1 MLMSTQASRYA
12 HKLLKAQ
19 TAGTLL
25 DPLTAT
31 NAVSAADAYDIAKS
45 ILDIRIAQG
54 ETPIGRAI
62 GFSNRK
68 TWNRYGIKAPVT
80 EPIWTHLFDSSVEFT
95 MNNSALYI
103 LKAGLKT
110 GLKKVQQP
118 RIEPELV
125 FKLSR
130 TPEPDI
136 TIEALAE
143 CLEWMA
149 HGFEIVTSPYPDW
162 QFETADAIAAFGMH
176 SALIV
181 GEPRLLS
188 AATRRNLTQMLGSAA
203 LSLSRTANGI
213 PSLVAAGFGK
223 DVLDSPLHALWN
235 LHQQLQTQ
243 TVFHGLKAGEII
255 TTGSWTDAH
264 PVARG
269 DVWSSA
275 FLQIGLPGLNVSFS

>member
-12 HKLLKAQ
+12 HKLLKARA
-19 TAGTLL
+19 AGTLL
-25 DPLTAT
+25 DPLTSTAK
-31 NAVSAADAYDIAKS
+31 VSVDDAYDIAKS

-54 ETPIGRAI
+54 ETPVGRKI

-68 TWNRYGIKAPVT
+68 MWNRYGMGAPIT
-80 EPIWTHLFDSSVEFT
+80 EPIWSPLFDSSVEFA
-95 MNNSALYI
+95 MDNCALHS
-103 LKAGLKT
+103 
-110 GLKKVQQP
+110 LKKAQQP

-136 TIEALAE
+136 TVEALAE

-162 QFETADAIAAFGMH
+162 QFEAADAIAAFGLH
-176 SALIV
+176 RALIV

-188 AATRRNLTQMLGSAA
+188 AATRRNLAQVLGSAT
-203 LSLSRTANGI
+203 LSLSRTSNGT

-223 DVLDSPLHALWN
+223 DVMDSPLHALWQ
-235 LHQQLQTQ
+235 LHQQLQRQ
-243 TVFHGLKAGEII
+243 PAFQGLQAGEII

-264 PVARG
+264 PVERG
-269 DVWSSA
+269 EVWSSA

>member
-12 HKLLKAQ
+12 HKLIKAR

-25 DPLTAT
+25 DPLTASGK
-31 NAVSAADAYDIAKS
+31 VSVDDAYDIAKS

-54 ETPIGRAI
+54 ETPIGRKI

-68 TWNRYGIKAPVT
+68 MGNRYGIGAPLT
-80 EPIWTHLFDSSVEFT
+80 EAIWAPLFDSSVEFA
-95 MNNSALYI
+95 MDNSALHS
-103 LKAGLKT
+103 
-110 GLKKVQQP
+110 LKKAQQP
-118 RIEPELV
+118 RIEPEIV

-136 TIEALAE
+136 TVEALAE

-162 QFETADAIAAFGMH
+162 QFEAADAIAAFGLH

-188 AATRRNLTQMLGSAA
+188 AATRRNLAQVLGTAT
-203 LSLSRTANGI
+203 LSLSRTSNGT
-213 PSLVAAGFGK
+213 PALVAAGFGK
-223 DVLDSPLHALWN
+223 DVMDSPLHALWH
-235 LHQQLQTQ
+235 LHQQLQHQ
-243 TVFHGLKAGEII
+243 PAFQGLQAGEII

-264 PVARG
+264 PVERG
-269 DVWSSA
+269 EVWSSA